1 MGAQTAVGSRAYW
14 AAACALRDPGT
25 VGREG
30 GEATVPAH
38 WAKGAGRGATTDG
51 AVLREPTRKEI
62 TPGTSCAKQAT
73 QDQKAI
79 AGADEQTQEFWI
91 EKKNATEAWNCN
103 FLFQETQ
110 NHTQNHPSVGFLLVL
125 QSRLRRHHHASFRI
139 HLPATTSSVL
149 LWKRGRLNGGLQ
161 QGRLGRGLLPGTNS
175 GGAMAPRSVK

>member
-51 AVLREPTRKEI
+51 AVLCEPTRKEI

-91 EKKNATEAWNCN
+91 EKKKC
-103 FLFQETQ
+103 
-110 NHTQNHPSVGFLLVL
+110 H
-125 QSRLRRHHHASFRI
+125 
-139 HLPATTSSVL
+139 
-149 LWKRGRLNGGLQ
+149 
-161 QGRLGRGLLPGTNS
+161 RGLELQFPFPGDTKS
-175 GGAMAPRSVK
+175 HTKPSIRRFFIGTSIQTASPPPRIVSDPPPSNHLQCAALETGPAEWRAAARKTWPRAAARD